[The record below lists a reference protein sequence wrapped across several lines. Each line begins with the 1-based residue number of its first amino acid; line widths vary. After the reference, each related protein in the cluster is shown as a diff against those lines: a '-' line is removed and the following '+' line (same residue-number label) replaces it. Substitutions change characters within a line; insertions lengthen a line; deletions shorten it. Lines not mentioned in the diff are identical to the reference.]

1 MIGGN
6 VSEMVRHL
14 DEYPV
19 FVRWNSG
26 LRIVEKLR
34 LRKEESLSEIV
45 SSVSPFGLST
55 SAFGEDSKFSESL
68 TLYSSKGISFLSERE
83 VDPSNKY
90 LKKHKMAVIDDKY
103 IKIDH
108 CRPLPWR
115 LVACAEM
122 KIARCCFKKLPI
134 IAIKTK
140 KPIRYSYNPLQR
152 LCSKMDFTAFSIALY
167 ALKPSDVKK
176 VTEIITQKTILL
188 G

>member
-1 MIGGN
+1 MKTSIQSHVFYYHFKPNYVWLFATLMFLGFIVGVLCRIPVLIYWWQIWGLIGACI
-6 VSEMVRHL
+6 
-14 DEYPV
+14 Y
-19 FVRWNSG
+19 
-26 LRIVEKLR
+26 
-34 LRKEESLSEIV
+34 SLVLWCI
-45 SSVSPFGLST
+45 
-55 SAFGEDSKFSESL
+55 
-68 TLYSSKGISFLSERE
+68 
-83 VDPSNKY
+83 KY
-90 LKKHKMAVIDDKY
+90 KMKHKMAVIDDKY

-122 KIARCCFKKLPI
+122 KTARCCFKKLPI

-176 VTEIITQKTILL
+176 VTEIIAQKTILL